1 MKRTLP
7 RWNKAAMIAMVRKDL
22 TYDVIAEDTG
32 YSRQHVSAVIHGRT
46 NSTVAIK
53 KISDYLGISDDGADE
68 KPA

>member
-22 TYDVIAEDTG
+22 TFDVIAEATG